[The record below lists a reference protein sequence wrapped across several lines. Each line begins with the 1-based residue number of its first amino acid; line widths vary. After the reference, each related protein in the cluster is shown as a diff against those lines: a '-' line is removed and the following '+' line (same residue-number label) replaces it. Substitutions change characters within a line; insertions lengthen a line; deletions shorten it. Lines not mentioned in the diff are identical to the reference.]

1 MRGARCLA
9 LPHVPPARCVSI
21 VELTSCV
28 GHERQEGDHGRSAPP
43 KGCASAVSRRPRGDG
58 LHLALLP
65 SRRPLSRTLT

>member
-28 GHERQEGDHGRSAPP
+28 GHERQEGDHGRQRTS
-43 KGCASAVSRRPRGDG
+43 KGLCVGSRRPRRT
-58 LHLALLP
+58 AANSP
-65 SRRPLSRTLT
+65 RRTGNSFREF

>member
-43 KGCASAVSRRPRGDG
+43 KGCASAVVGHGAWAANSPRRTCNYSFREF
-58 LHLALLP
+58 
-65 SRRPLSRTLT
+65 